1 MTTFSSSG
9 EKEEKVPWLS
19 EEADTTILP
28 KSCGRAR
35 EEDAKREFWRAIH
48 RKPINPLI
56 DAIKGLNGLFDV
68 MGFGR

>member
-1 MTTFSSSG
+1 MR
-9 EKEEKVPWLS
+9 KDP
-19 EEADTTILP
+19 D
-28 KSCGRAR
+28 RAKF
-35 EEDAKREFWRAIH
+35 EVDMQHEVH

>member
-1 MTTFSSSG
+1 LDQRCL
-9 EKEEKVPWLS
+9 KEDNDFVVDEVQRGSKEDSQFIVKHIS
-19 EEADTTILP
+19 TV
-28 KSCGRAR
+28 SR
-35 EEDAKREFWRAIH
+35 EYMSH